1 MTEIYG
7 NDSLLESLRNA
18 ACKGQVSHSYILN
31 GADGTGKLLIARYF
45 ARLLQCTGEEKPC
58 GHCLSCLQALSGH
71 HPDIIEV
78 GHEKP
83 NLFGVDDV
91 RTGINQTVQVRPY
104 SSPYKVYI
112 LDEAEK
118 MNQQA
123 QNALLKTIEEPP
135 DYVVIL
141 LLTSN
146 AESFLETIRSRCVRL
161 DVRPLPEDFI
171 EELLLRRGAEK
182 QDAVRAARLSG
193 GSLGKTFSMLESEPF
208 RKMSELT
215 FGILRDP
222 LKLTMKDIHAFLGEM
237 GKLREETENM
247 FSLMELWFRDVMV
260 MKAGK
265 GEALLL
271 FREEQ
276 DHIRA
281 QAARMS
287 YAGTNRVFDEISH
300 ARECL
305 NANVNYELTLELLL
319 IAVKECAEGR

>member
-1 MTEIYG
+1 M
-7 NDSLLESLRNA
+7 
-18 ACKGQVSHSYILN
+18 
-31 GADGTGKLLIARYF
+31 
-45 ARLLQCTGEEKPC
+45 
-58 GHCLSCLQALSGH
+58 
-71 HPDIIEV
+71 
-78 GHEKP
+78 
-83 NLFGVDDV
+83 
-91 RTGINQTVQVRPY
+91 
-104 SSPYKVYI
+104 
-112 LDEAEK
+112 
-118 MNQQA
+118 
-123 QNALLKTIEEPP
+123 
-135 DYVVIL
+135 
-141 LLTSN
+141 
-146 AESFLETIRSRCVRL
+146 RL